1 MKNLVRMMLM
11 AIFISNAANAA
22 DNSENSNTDLVKN
35 FYNMV
40 FVEHKTVEAADRYLD
55 PSYIQH
61 NPNVATGKKA
71 FVDFF
76 VPFFEKNPSAR
87 SEIKR
92 IIPSGDLVM
101 LHVHSK
107 MTSSDRGR
115 AIVDIFRVK
124 DNVIVEHWDVIQA
137 IPEKSANDN
146 GMF

>member
-1 MKNLVRMMLM
+1 MKNLMLAM
-11 AIFISNAANAA
+11 AVLLCVSTAAQAN
-22 DNSENSNTDLVKN
+22 DRENSNVTLVTS

-40 FVEHKTVEAADRYLD
+40 FVDHKTVEAADKFLEN
-55 PSYIQH
+55 SYIQH
-61 NPNVATGKKA
+61 NPNVATGSKA

-76 VPFFEKNPSAR
+76 VPFFEKNPTAR

-92 IIPSGDLVM
+92 VIADGDLVM

-107 MTSSDRGR
+107 MTPSERGR

-124 DNVIVEHWDVIQA
+124 DGRIVEHWDVIQA